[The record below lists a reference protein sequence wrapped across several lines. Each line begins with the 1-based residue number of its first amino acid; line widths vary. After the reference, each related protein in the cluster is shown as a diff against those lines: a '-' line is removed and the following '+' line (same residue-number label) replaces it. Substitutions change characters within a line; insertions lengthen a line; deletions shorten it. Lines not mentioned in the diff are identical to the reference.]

1 MRWSANSLE
10 RLRVDNLKV
19 GLVLSG
25 GGAKGAYQVGVM
37 RALAEL
43 GTQIDMVAGAS
54 IGALN
59 GAIVASAIT
68 PQKAHAHLAQL
79 WDRLA
84 QASPVE
90 FQAFGYLTMLSSA
103 GVALAPTH
111 ALDRVLKAA
120 RLAAAALDVD
130 LSKSL
135 DRLENSLASDAP
147 LKALM
152 DEYLDPAALKAGL
165 PLYVSLFRSQSPF
178 DDLLRI
184 AAAEAG
190 VVDTPESAYVH
201 VQSLPAT
208 EQKAALLASAAIPV
222 IYAAKAIDGK
232 RYSDGGIGGWR
243 TMQGNTP
250 AGALIDA
257 GCNMLIV
264 VHLSDDSPWSR
275 RDFPQATVLEIRP
288 QRAIARDPSLLDH
301 RDLLGFD
308 STRIPSWI
316 AQGYEDT
323 LACAQR
329 IMRPDAARRALRESE
344 KLLEAKQAQSI
355 SNEAR
360 LADAMARLRRD

>member
-1 MRWSANSLE
+1 MDE
-10 RLRVDNLKV
+10 LKV

-43 GTQIDMVAGAS
+43 GAQIDMVAGAS

-59 GAIVASAIT
+59 GAIVASAGT

-90 FQAFGYLTMLSSA
+90 FHAFGYLTLLSSA
-103 GVALAPTH
+103 GAALAPTR
-111 ALDRVLKAA
+111 ALEHVLKAA
-120 RLAAAALDVD
+120 RLTAAALDVD
-130 LSKSL
+130 LPKSL
-135 DRLENSLASDAP
+135 DMLENSLASDTP

-152 DEYLDPAALKAGL
+152 DEYLDPEALKAGL
-165 PLYVSLFRSQSPF
+165 PLYVSLFSSQDPF

-184 AAAEAG
+184 ASAEVG
-190 VVDTPESAYVH
+190 IEDTPASTYVH
-201 VQSLPAT
+201 VQGLPES

-222 IYAAKAIDGK
+222 IYAAKTVNGK

-250 AGALIDA
+250 AEALLDA

-264 VHLSDDSPWSR
+264 SHLSDDSPWSR

-288 QRAIARDPSLLDH
+288 QRVMSRDPSLLDH

-308 STRIPSWI
+308 PKRIPSWI
-316 AQGYEDT
+316 EQGYQET
-323 LACAQR
+323 LACAER
-329 IMRPDAARRALRESE
+329 VLRPGAARHALRESE
-344 KLLEAKQAQSI
+344 KMLQAKQAQGIASEI
-355 SNEAR
+355 R
-360 LADAMARLRRD
+360 LADSIARMRRS